1 MATATEQMARGE
13 MPFLDH
19 LEELRWRILWSVLAV
34 FVGAVVGFLMV
45 HYLGV
50 MEVLIR
56 PIQPML
62 GEGER
67 LKYLSPADP
76 FFLVLKLSVILGVVL
91 ASPIVIYQIWA
102 FLSPALEEHE
112 RKVIIPALYLGLVL
126 FCAGVA
132 MAYFIALPVTLRF
145 LMGFLPG
152 FLEQQI
158 VAGPYLAFVT
168 KLLIAFGVVF
178 ELPVVV
184 MILTA
189 MGLLTPD
196 CLREKRRHAVVAIT
210 VLASFLSPGDVITVT
225 LLMMIPLVLLYEL
238 SIILS
243 GLIYRGRLKR
253 EAEERER
260 EEESRKE
267 PPSDVVEA
275 K

>member
-1 MATATEQMARGE
+1 MATATDRMARGE

-19 LEELRWRILWSVLAV
+19 LEELRWRILWSALAV
-34 FVGAVVGFLMV
+34 LVGAIVGFLLV

-50 MEVLIR
+50 MQILIE

-76 FFLVLKLSVILGVVL
+76 FFLVLKLSVVLGVVL
-91 ASPIVIYQIWA
+91 ASPVVVYQVWA

-132 MAYFIALPVTLRF
+132 MAYFVALPVTLRF
-145 LMGFLPG
+145 LMGFLPE

-189 MGLLTPD
+189 MGLITPKF
-196 CLREKRRHAVVAIT
+196 LREKRRHAVVGIT

-225 LLMMIPLVLLYEL
+225 LLMMIPLVLLYEVSILL
-238 SIILS
+238 SVWIH
-243 GLIYRGRLKR
+243 RGRLKR
-253 EAEERER
+253 IGMEPEDEKEP
-260 EEESRKE
+260 SNE
-267 PPSDVVEA
+267 PPSGAVETR
-275 K
+275 